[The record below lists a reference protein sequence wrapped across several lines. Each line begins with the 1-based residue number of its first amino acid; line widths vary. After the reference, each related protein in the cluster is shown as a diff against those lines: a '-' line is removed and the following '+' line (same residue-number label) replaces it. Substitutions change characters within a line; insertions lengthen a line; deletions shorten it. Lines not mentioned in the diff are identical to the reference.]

1 MVETRD
7 PKMNPIVMIPFLSLF
22 IVWAFKEPELIMLL
36 IKEFLG
42 EGGGDDDVLTDGGEN
57 PHSMSEIL

>member
-7 PKMNPIVMIPFLSLF
+7 PKMNPIAMIPFLSLF
-22 IVWAFKEPELIMLL
+22 IVWTFKEPELRMLP
-36 IKEFLG
+36 IKEFFG
-42 EGGGDDDVLTDGGEN
+42 EGGGIDVVLTDGGEN

>member
-7 PKMNPIVMIPFLSLF
+7 PKMNPIAIIPFLSLF
-22 IVWAFKEPELIMLL
+22 IVWTFKEPELIMLL
-36 IKEFLG
+36 IKGFLG
-42 EGGGDDDVLTDGGEN
+42 EGGGTDVVLTDGGEN